1 MAATKRETSS
11 YGLKP
16 VAAEKKAANTDRRS
30 AADLSFHIETLG
42 CPKNRVDSRRM
53 RTSLMRLGFREAQKA
68 EQADFFLI
76 NSCSFIREAQEETIQ
91 TVFNALQVKQKKS
104 PGMKVGLVGCFVER
118 FSEAVSQDIPELDFT
133 IGTQRYHEVGGLI
146 SEQFGIEPAGHAAE
160 LSSEIMSLG
169 ADTQRPFA
177 WLRIAQGCDR
187 KCAFCIIP
195 KIRGG
200 LKTYALED
208 IDRQIADELALRGGK
223 VPLGEVV
230 LVSQDT
236 ISQGI
241 EDLEQIIAHLSARE
255 DIHWIRL
262 QYLFPDRRVLDLL
275 DLWKK
280 FPKLV
285 PYLDIPFQHVSP
297 EMLRRM
303 KRPSDVALF
312 DEIINKAHSITPDF
326 EIRTSFI
333 VGFPGE
339 TEAEYQALV
348 DFTRKH
354 RLDKLALFRYSHEA
368 GTSAGDTMDETVS
381 DEEKYRRINELRD
394 IHLETR
400 KQYALGL
407 IGRRETMIVDEISGG
422 EVVLRRAHDAPES
435 DEVVTLPIGADPKS
449 LHVGSM
455 PMVELK
461 AYTEYSFL
469 GEIVPA

>member
-1 MAATKRETSS
+1 MKS
-11 YGLKP
+11 
-16 VAAEKKAANTDRRS
+16 AAETT
-30 AADLSFHIETLG
+30 FHIETLG

-53 RTSLMRLGFREAQKA
+53 RTSLLRLGFREAKKA
-68 EQADFFLI
+68 EKADFYLI

-91 TVFNALQVKQKKS
+91 TVFKALKVKIRKS
-104 PGMKVGLVGCFVER
+104 PNMKVGLVGCFVER
-118 FSEAVSQDIPELDFT
+118 FSKAVAQDIPELDFT
-133 IGTQRYHEVGGLI
+133 IGTQRYHEVGSLI

-160 LSSEIMSLG
+160 LSSDTMSLDS
-169 ADTQRPFA
+169 DTQRPFA

-200 LKTYALED
+200 LRTYSLAE
-208 IDRQIADELALRGGK
+208 IDRQIADELALRGGR
-223 VPLGEVV
+223 VPLREVV

-241 EDLEQIIAHLSARE
+241 DALEQIIAHLSARE
-255 DIHWIRL
+255 DIRWIRL

-275 DLWKK
+275 DLWRKY
-280 FPKLV
+280 PKLV

-297 EMLRRM
+297 EILRRM
-303 KRPSDVALF
+303 KRPSDIALF
-312 DEIINKAHSITPDF
+312 GEIIQKAHAIAPDF

-339 TEAEYQALV
+339 TQAEYEELLN
-348 DFTRKH
+348 FTRSH
-354 RLDKLALFRYSHEA
+354 RIDKLALFRYSHET
-368 GTSAGDTMDETVS
+368 GTSAGDTMSETVS

-394 IHLETR
+394 THLETR

-407 IGRRETMIVDEISGG
+407 IGRRETMLVDEISAG
-422 EVVLRRAHDAPES
+422 EIVLRRAHDAPES
-435 DEVVTLPIGADPKS
+435 DEVVTVQPGSGPDTGS
-449 LHVGSM
+449 LTAGSM

>member
-1 MAATKRETSS
+1 MKSASET
-11 YGLKP
+11 
-16 VAAEKKAANTDRRS
+16 T
-30 AADLSFHIETLG
+30 FHIETLG

-53 RTSLMRLGFREAQKA
+53 RTSLLRLGFREAQTPEK
-68 EQADFFLI
+68 ADFYLI

-91 TVFNALQVKQKKS
+91 TVFNALKVRGKRS
-104 PGMKVGLVGCFVER
+104 PNMKVGLIGCFVER
-118 FSEAVSQDIPELDFT
+118 FSQAVAQDIPELDFT

-160 LSSEIMSLG
+160 LSPEIISFEN
-169 ADTQRPFA
+169 DTQRPFA

-200 LKTYALED
+200 LKTYSLED
-208 IDRQIADELALRGGK
+208 IDRQIADELALRGSR
-223 VPLGEVV
+223 VPLREVI

-241 EDLEQIIAHLSARE
+241 HELEQIIAHLSGRE
-255 DIHWIRL
+255 DIRWIRL

-275 DLWKK
+275 DLWQKY
-280 FPKLV
+280 PKLV
-285 PYLDIPFQHVSP
+285 PYLDIPFQHVAP

-312 DEIINKAHSITPDF
+312 DEIISKAHAIVPDF

-339 TEAEYQALV
+339 TEAHYQALI
-348 DFTRKH
+348 DFTQKH

-368 GTSAGDTMDETVS
+368 GTSAGDTMAETVS

-407 IGRRETMIVDEISGG
+407 IGRRETMIVDEITG
-422 EVVLRRAHDAPES
+422 EEIVLRRAHDAPES
-435 DEVVTLPIGADPKS
+435 DEVVTAS
-449 LHVGSM
+449 LAGDKQAKLLSVGSM
-455 PMVELK
+455 PVVELK
-461 AYTEYSFL
+461 TYTEYSFL
-469 GEIVPA
+469 GEIVSL

>member
-1 MAATKRETSS
+1 MKSASETTF
-11 YGLKP
+11 Y
-16 VAAEKKAANTDRRS
+16 
-30 AADLSFHIETLG
+30 IETLG

-53 RTSLMRLGFREAQKA
+53 RTSLLRLGFREAQKP
-68 EQADFFLI
+68 EKADFFLI

-91 TVFNALQVKQKKS
+91 TVFNALKVKEKKS
-104 PGMKVGLVGCFVER
+104 PHMKVGLVGCFVER
-118 FSEAVSQDIPELDFT
+118 FSQAVAQDIPELDFT
-133 IGTQRYHEVGGLI
+133 IGTQRYHEVGSLI
-146 SEQFGIEPAGHAAE
+146 TEQFGIEPAGHAAE

-169 ADTQRPFA
+169 ADTERPFA

-195 KIRGG
+195 KIRGA
-200 LKTYALED
+200 LKTYPLEE
-208 IDRQIADELALRGGK
+208 IDRQIADELALRGGR
-223 VPLGEVV
+223 VPLREVI

-236 ISQGI
+236 ISQGVDAI
-241 EDLEQIIAHLSARE
+241 DEIVAHLSARDE
-255 DIHWIRL
+255 IRWIRL

-280 FPKLV
+280 YPKLT
-285 PYLDIPFQHVSP
+285 PYLDIPFQHVAP

-312 DEIINKAHSITPDF
+312 DEIISKAHSIAPDF

-339 TEAEYQALV
+339 TEDEYQALK

-354 RLDKLALFRYSHEA
+354 RLDKLALFRYSHEV
-368 GTSAGDTMDETVS
+368 GTSAGDTMTETVS
-381 DEEKYRRINELRD
+381 DDEKYRRINELRD

-400 KQYALGL
+400 KAYALEL
-407 IGRRETMIVDEISGG
+407 IGRRETMLVDEISGG
-422 EVVLRRAHDAPES
+422 EIVLRRAHDAPEC
-435 DEVVTLPIGADPKS
+435 DEVVTVPVTAVKQAKALS
-449 LHVGSM
+449 VGSM
-455 PMVELK
+455 PVVELK

-469 GEIVPA
+469 GEIVSP